1 MPTAVRRAPQLPL
14 QVQPPRHCV
23 YCCVHTHC
31 SCTPAFLAQ
40 LFRIRQQRVMAILA
54 LKQLEAQAEAEYV
67 KVGFIDNANQLTYCE
82 IVLSRI
88 RQQRVMAILALKQ
101 LEAQAEVQYVK
112 VGFGGHHLPCCAC
125 IAGA

>member
-1 MPTAVRRAPQLPL
+1 MSVTCTEARLPLEFMQPLWRAPPNPARRAPQLLL
-14 QVQPPRHCV
+14 QVQPPRHCI

-67 KVGFIDNANQLTYCE
+67 KVG
-82 IVLSRI
+82 
-88 RQQRVMAILALKQ
+88 
-101 LEAQAEVQYVK
+101 
-112 VGFGGHHLPCCAC
+112 
-125 IAGA
+125 